1 MLFWTL
7 YNSLQDDWLIDPKIH
22 QPYQSLSHLYESSD
36 AFSLSNSSHHLNFI
50 GWNFVGLDFVGL
62 QNRKSNHRLIFQF
75 TFWWETH
82 FCFEKIIIIVIVVSA
97 RPSGWLTSRLRRS
110 AWKWEVM
117 IFCDTH
123 TNRQTLHHNIY
134 IVSIVHS
141 LNQNRKR
148 RRWSDATDQYWN
160 PNIISRSNFRSFS
173 HSFVATLSAMIWFV
187 QK

>member
-1 MLFWTL
+1 MLFWTF

-82 FCFEKIIIIVIVVSA
+82 SSFENITDAPLSI
-97 RPSGWLTSRLRRS
+97 
-110 AWKWEVM
+110 
-117 IFCDTH
+117 H
-123 TNRQTLHHNIY
+123 IY
-134 IVSIVHS
+134 IMMKTFNYILYDRKHSIIFYKHLKTFEYICIHMHIIFGNIWWYLQFLFTFS
-141 LNQNRKR
+141 LWRETFNH
-148 RRWSDATDQYWN
+148 
-160 PNIISRSNFRSFS
+160 I
-173 HSFVATLSAMIWFV
+173 L
-187 QK
+187 